1 MAVRDGLSV
10 VDSNIRNLIECN
22 ADYWYERM
30 SKGEIQPYRPI
41 DTFMLK
47 IKNNVDYMKTDII
60 DSIILTVHNQENI
73 IKHVLAGI
81 EKILKVLM
89 N

>member
-1 MAVRDGLSV
+1 MSV

-30 SKGEIQPYRPI
+30 SRGEVQMYRPI

-47 IKNNVDYMKTDII
+47 IRDNVDYMKADIT
-60 DSIILTVHNQENI
+60 DSIILTVHNQE
-73 IKHVLAGI
+73 GI
-81 EKILKVLM
+81 
-89 N
+89 

>member
-22 ADYWYERM
+22 YWYERM

-47 IKNNVDYMKTDII
+47 IKDNVDYMKKTLLIV
-60 DSIILTVHNQENI
+60 LFLQFI
-73 IKHVLAGI
+73 IKKNNQTCISSI
-81 EKILKVLM
+81 EKILRVLM